1 MGVNKVIATWAANKV
16 GHRVGDGECW
26 TFAENALKSANAKTS
41 NDIMGADGVNSDADY
56 QWGTPVSLTNLMA
69 GDVVQFRYYT
79 VHVDNADG
87 SWWEE
92 TRGEPR
98 HTAIVASVGTNG
110 KVVVYEQN
118 VPDGS
123 SVHKSTLYFKNTDSV
138 TVGGNWW
145 FYRPIP
151 KS

>member
-1 MGVNKVIATWAANKV
+1 MAVGKVIATWAAGKV

-26 TFAENALKSANAKTS
+26 TFAENALKNANAKTS

-56 QWGTPVSLTNLMA
+56 VWGTPVSLANLMP
-69 GDVVQFRYYT
+69 GDIVQFNYYT
-79 VHVDNADG
+79 VHVDAADG

-92 TRGEPR
+92 SRGDPR
-98 HTAIVASVGTNG
+98 HTAIVASVGSNG

-118 VPDGS
+118 VPDGGA
-123 SVHKSTLYFKNTDSV
+123 VKKTTLYFKNTDSI

-151 KS
+151 K

>member
-1 MGVNKVIATWAANKV
+1 MAVNKVIAAWAANKV

-56 QWGTPVSLTNLMA
+56 VWGTEVSLSNLMV
-69 GDVVQFRYYT
+69 GDIVQFNYYT
-79 VHVDNADG
+79 VHVDAADG
-87 SWWEE
+87 SWQEE

-98 HTAIVASVGTNG
+98 HTAIVASIGANG

-118 VPDGS
+118 VPEGKA
-123 SVHKSTLYFKNTDSV
+123 VKKSTLYFKNTDSV
-138 TVGGNWW
+138 TVSGKWW

-151 KS
+151 K